1 MCGKFTQMASWAE
14 VHAFSTPL
22 DGGDGVEGDPR
33 QGAND
38 REETF
43 TPMRDARVIQLTEAG
58 KREFV
63 SMRWGWP
70 DRWTRM
76 PVDRPK
82 HMHAKGE
89 TIDVLPTLRDS
100 FAARRG
106 ILPVRTFNVG
116 EEVGKKVIQHVLT
129 PRDGKPLGIAVIWDM
144 VPNRDG
150 VLIEAFVMVTSE
162 PNALIKT
169 VTDRMPAILAPEQW
183 GLWLGETYA
192 PLPEVKALLVPYA
205 GTLDMTLQPKAPAR
219 QPPCAGTNA
228 LIAIV

>member
-22 DGGDGVEGDPR
+22 DGGDGVESDHR

-43 TPMRDARVIQLTEAG
+43 TPMRDARVIRLTEAG
-58 KREFV
+58 KPEFV

-70 DRWTRM
+70 DRWTQI

-89 TIDVLPTLRDS
+89 TVDALPTFRDS
-100 FAARRG
+100 FAVRRG

-116 EEVGKKVIQHVLT
+116 EEVGKKVIQRVLT

-150 VLIEAFVMVTSE
+150 VLIEAFVMVTTE

-169 VTDRMPAILAPEQW
+169 VTDRMPAILPPEQW
-183 GLWLGETYA
+183 GVWLGVTHA
-192 PLPEVKALLVPYA
+192 PLSEVKALLVPYA

-219 QPPCAGTNA
+219 PRGNPHAPEPM
-228 LIAIV
+228 L